1 MCKARWEVR
10 QSLSPGQSGRAS
22 RSKVWEESCKA
33 GKGTLLPF
41 CSAPYP
47 GWEPLTFPSS
57 LLTTHGLLVLLT
69 QNQFGR
75 TGSRCPGEF
84 CLFQSKTKNLLFND
98 NTECLA
104 KLHGKTTYDKY
115 LGQEYVVATANLKQ
129 CSSSRE
135 WILDGITEEATWQNV
150 AGFLLGS
157 QTAPKSW
164 HGDFLLDTN
173 VRP

>member
-1 MCKARWEVR
+1 ME
-10 QSLSPGQSGRAS
+10 
-22 RSKVWEESCKA
+22 SKVGSEAKPGPWPERACFQEQGLGRVVQGRERNTAAFLLCSLP
-33 GKGTLLPF
+33 GMRTLD
-41 CSAPYP
+41 
-47 GWEPLTFPSS
+47 FPSS
-57 LLTTHGLLVLLT
+57 LSTTHGLLVLLT

-129 CSSSRE
+129 CSSSP
-135 WILDGITEEATWQNV
+135 LLEAC
-150 AGFLLGS
+150 AFLT
-157 QTAPKSW
+157 Q
-164 HGDFLLDTN
+164 
-173 VRP
+173 

>member
-1 MCKARWEVR
+1 MEGKVGSEVK
-10 QSLSPGQSGRAS
+10 PGPWPEWACFQEQGLGRVVQG
-22 RSKVWEESCKA
+22 RERNV
-33 GKGTLLPF
+33 LPF

-84 CLFQSKTKNLLFND
+84 CLFQSKTRNLLFND

-104 KLHGKTTYDKY
+104 KLHGKTTYDTY

-135 WILDGITEEATWQNV
+135 WILDRITEESTWQNV
-150 AGFLLGS
+150 AGFLLGH
-157 QTAPKSW
+157 QTAPRS
-164 HGDFLLDTN
+164 
-173 VRP
+173 

>member
-1 MCKARWEVR
+1 MEGKVGSEVKPGSWPEWACFQEQGLGR
-10 QSLSPGQSGRAS
+10 VVQGRERNTAAFLLCSLPGMR
-22 RSKVWEESCKA
+22 
-33 GKGTLLPF
+33 TLGFPILTLP
-41 CSAPYP
+41 
-47 GWEPLTFPSS
+47 S
-57 LLTTHGLLVLLT
+57 LLTTHGLLALLT

-135 WILDGITEEATWQNV
+135 WILDRITEESTWQNV
-150 AGFLLGS
+150 AGFLLGH
-157 QTAPKSW
+157 QTAPRS
-164 HGDFLLDTN
+164 
-173 VRP
+173 